1 MNRRDFLKILGMTPL
16 IPYSADLAFAA
27 SPQANY
33 RNLLVLLELKGGN
46 DGFNTVIPYAD
57 SEYYNLRP
65 RIGIARD
72 QVLQLD
78 SRTGFHPSL
87 QALMPLWQN
96 QELAII
102 QGVGYPAPNL
112 SHFRSIEIWDTASS
126 SSVYL
131 PEGWLS
137 RVFQA
142 VPPPRRFAADGVI
155 VGSQE
160 MGPLSGADTR
170 AVVLANAE
178 QFLRQAKV
186 TGNVQSQTQT
196 RNPALEHIL
205 KVESDIRQAANNLTA
220 NYAIKTDFP
229 KSQLG
234 NALKTAAQVIA
245 GNGGVAVVKVTHNG
259 FDTHSN
265 QPNIQARLLKE
276 MAEGLVAF
284 KSALTEL
291 NRWDSTLIM
300 SYAEFG
306 RRPKENASNGTDHG
320 TANVHFML
328 GGKVKGGLYGK
339 APQLDQLESG
349 NLVYGVD
356 FRSLYATAIEKWWG
370 GNSAKALGGKFST
383 LDVLK
388 A

>member
-1 MNRRDFLKILGMTPL
+1 MERRDFLKILGLTPL
-16 IPYSADLAFAA
+16 IPYGIDLAFAA
-27 SPQANY
+27 APQKGY

-46 DGFNTVIPYAD
+46 DGLNTIVPYAD
-57 SEYYNLRP
+57 SEYYTLRP

-78 SRTGFHPSL
+78 EKTGLHPSL
-87 QALMPLWQN
+87 ETLMPIWQN
-96 QELAII
+96 RELAII
-102 QGVGYPAPNL
+102 QGVGYPDPNL

-126 SSVYL
+126 SNVYL

-137 RVFQA
+137 RAFEA
-142 VPPPRRFAADGVI
+142 TPPPRGFAADGVV

-160 MGPLSGADTR
+160 LGPLSGGNTR
-170 AVVLANAE
+170 AVVLSNAE
-178 QFLRQAKV
+178 QFVRQAKNAIDIQGP
-186 TGNVQSQTQT
+186 TG
-196 RNPALEHIL
+196 NPALEHIL
-205 KVESDIRQAANNLTA
+205 KVEEDIRQAANNLNT
-220 NYAIKTDFP
+220 NTVFKTEFP
-229 KSQLG
+229 KTQLG
-234 NALKTAAQVIA
+234 NALKTASQVIA

-259 FDTHSN
+259 FDTHGN
-265 QPNIQARLLKE
+265 QPNTQARLLKE

-284 KSALTEL
+284 KGALAEL
-291 NRWDSTLIM
+291 GRWDSTLIM

-328 GGKVKGGLYGK
+328 GGSVKGGLYGK
-339 APQLDQLESG
+339 PPQLDQLEGG

-370 GNSAKALGGKFST
+370 GSATRILAGKFAP
-383 LDVLK
+383 LDILK
-388 A
+388 T